1 MTTELRIRGVYVV
14 FKFQWIPERVAIQNF
29 AFSSIDNSYSYTT
42 QRKGNNTILIKYHRS
57 YDVVSSNGVWQQD
70 LTNYGHGE
78 TLECTP
84 STVASK
90 EFIWVGCE
98 ANTAVTNC
106 WSTRIARLY
115 VLHNGD
121 GFAIEKVKILKNFK
135 YATADGRALNSGTV
149 KRLIATIDETYSR
162 ICFRI
167 HFPGNDSGDSVYY
180 AIYDLAKIN
189 KLLNKAETTVSMKD
203 AKDAYIMGFKAESTK
218 LFQGMALRGNNKLY
232 ISSGDLN
239 DSIPNMIKEYTYN
252 RNGMTLNREFNVEL
266 DNSVSNVVGD
276 KSLSSAEI
284 EGIKV
289 YNSSVYMTLNFMKNA
304 AGVDLKDHANGTPLI
319 ARSIPD

>member
-1 MTTELRIRGVYVV
+1 M
-14 FKFQWIPERVAIQNF
+14 
-29 AFSSIDNSYSYTT
+29 
-42 QRKGNNTILIKYHRS
+42 QRLIKYHRS
-57 YDVVSSNGVWQQD
+57 YDVVSSNGVWETE

-121 GFAIEKVKILKNFK
+121 G
-135 YATADGRALNSGTV
+135 
-149 KRLIATIDETYSR
+149 
-162 ICFRI
+162 
-167 HFPGNDSGDSVYY
+167 
-180 AIYDLAKIN
+180 
-189 KLLNKAETTVSMKD
+189 
-203 AKDAYIMGFKAESTK
+203 
-218 LFQGMALRGNNKLY
+218 
-232 ISSGDLN
+232 
-239 DSIPNMIKEYTYN
+239 
-252 RNGMTLNREFNVEL
+252 MTLNREFNVEL
-266 DNSVSNVVGD
+266 DNNVSNVVGD

-304 AGVDLKDHANGTPLI
+304 AGVKLEDHANGTPLI